1 MTNPDNPFLPPQPPS
16 YWSMWLV
23 VPAAVLGVP
32 IAGILLIGA
41 MPHGP
46 STNGSVI
53 GLVLF
58 PFLAAGA
65 ALFAG
70 LRVQPGNKRVI
81 FFLLSAGWIMLW
93 SLIFFVGMLAP

>member
-1 MTNPDNPFLPPQPPS
+1 MTNPDNPFLPPEPSS

-23 VPAAVLGVP
+23 VPATVLSIP
-32 IAGILLIGA
+32 IGGILLIGA
-41 MPHGP
+41 MPHAP
-46 STNGSVI
+46 STNGSVP

-58 PFLAAGA
+58 PFFTGGA

-81 FFLLSAGWIMLW
+81 FFLLSAGWIVLW